1 MIVDIYIAL
10 KMIVFLFL
18 LFVILLVFQSKV
30 YIVCMKLYEQD
41 SFPI

>member
-10 KMIVFLFL
+10 KMIVLFL
-18 LFVILLVFQSKV
+18 LFVILLVFQSMQV